1 GKRRERRTCHPHTP
15 NLGFWTVR
23 RKANCSIND
32 DSNRSLVYARNT
44 DLLDNGDRE
53 VKRLLPLAAIEI
65 FVWLFLL
72 GSTYVIS
79 KGAFAINFGTATLVE
94 SVATQT
100 ARVTASGGVV
110 IIWLLGWKKV
120 TDWYQVRTLSRKRAN
135 V

>member
-1 GKRRERRTCHPHTP
+1 
-15 NLGFWTVR
+15 
-23 RKANCSIND
+23 
-32 DSNRSLVYARNT
+32 
-44 DLLDNGDRE
+44 

-79 KGAFAINFGTATLVE
+79 KGAFAISFGTATLVE
-94 SVATQT
+94 SIATQT
-100 ARVTASGGVV
+100 ARVAASGGVV